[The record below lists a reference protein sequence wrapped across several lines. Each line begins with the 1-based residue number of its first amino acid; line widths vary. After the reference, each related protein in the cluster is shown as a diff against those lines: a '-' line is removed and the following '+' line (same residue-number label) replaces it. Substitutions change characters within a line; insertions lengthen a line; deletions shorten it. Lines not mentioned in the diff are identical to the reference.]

1 MAPIF
6 AKKKNSAELCTA
18 EMKDWSMSQEELG
31 INALDHESNDV
42 ENDWIWNT
50 SGHLSSTMIDSQRE
64 GIS

>member
-1 MAPIF
+1 
-6 AKKKNSAELCTA
+6 
-18 EMKDWSMSQEELG
+18 MKDWSMSQEELG